1 MKKFLKNEDYFFNN
15 FLILTNI
22 FLKYSNKV
30 FIQDVYL
37 FSVTFTVVYLS
48 LLQLLTEITGAL
60 TSAAVTDDCQ
70 NHVVFC
76 SL

>member
-1 MKKFLKNEDYFFNN
+1 MSLISFKKNEDYFFNN

-37 FSVTFTVVYLS
+37 FSVTFTVLFICPS
-48 LLQLLTEITGAL
+48 
-60 TSAAVTDDCQ
+60 S
-70 NHVVFC
+70 N
-76 SL
+76 S

>member
-1 MKKFLKNEDYFFNN
+1 MEMKMSLISFKKKFLKNEDYIFNN

-37 FSVTFTVVYLS
+37 FSVTFTVLFICPS
-48 LLQLLTEITGAL
+48 
-60 TSAAVTDDCQ
+60 S
-70 NHVVFC
+70 N
-76 SL
+76 S